1 MARRRP
7 VVHAGVGL
15 SLAVLLTT
23 APLLDLTTAPLLAA
37 AAERSRADELKRVID
52 RNTGFAHMT
61 RGVNMYTVIALR
73 SCVTER
79 DVPVLFQL
87 LSDRDYVT
95 QLASASVM
103 ADLGE
108 DGTRALQQALAAARD
123 VRTRDVIQDA
133 LREAE
138 SPTRRPILDYPLSSQ
153 ERQRIRGCGP
163 FAGRG

>member
-1 MARRRP
+1 MRPARRPSGSRP
-7 VVHAGVGL
+7 RVGVC
-15 SLAVLLTT
+15 LALLLTT
-23 APLLDLTTAPLLAA
+23 APIATS

-61 RGVNMYTVIALR
+61 RGMNMYTLIALR

-79 DVPVLFQL
+79 DMPVLAQL
-87 LSDRDYVT
+87 LSDRDHVT
-95 QLASASVM
+95 QLAAASVM

-108 DGTRALQQALAAARD
+108 DGKRGLRQALAAGPD
-123 VRTRDVIQDA
+123 VRARSVIEAA

-138 SPTRRPILDYPLSSQ
+138 SPTRQPILDYPLSQQ

-163 FAGRG
+163 FAPRH

>member
-1 MARRRP
+1 M
-7 VVHAGVGL
+7 
-15 SLAVLLTT
+15 LLTT
-23 APLLDLTTAPLLAA
+23 APLVTA

-61 RGVNMYTVIALR
+61 RGVNTYTLIALR

-79 DVPVLFQL
+79 DVPVLSQL
-87 LSDRDYVT
+87 LTDRDHVT
-95 QLASASVM
+95 QLAAASVM

-108 DGTRALQQALAAARD
+108 NGKRGLQDALAGGPD
-123 VRTRDVIQDA
+123 TRTRIVIEDA

-138 SPTRRPILDYPLSSQ
+138 SPTRRPILEYPLSPQ

-163 FAGRG
+163 FAGRE